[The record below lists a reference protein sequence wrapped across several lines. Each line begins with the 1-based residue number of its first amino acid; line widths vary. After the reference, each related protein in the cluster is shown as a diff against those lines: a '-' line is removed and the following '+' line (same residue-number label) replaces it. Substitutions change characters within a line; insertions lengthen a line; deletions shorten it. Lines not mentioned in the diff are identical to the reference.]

1 MVYVTHD
8 QLEALSMADRIAVM
22 HDGVLQQFGTP
33 QEIYDHPVNEWV
45 AGFVG
50 EPPMNFLD
58 CRLEERDGQLHVVH
72 PAFAVPLTPQHRAA
86 LPAGAIPRE
95 VRLAMRPAEIAIVE
109 PGVDGGDQS
118 QHSRDRTA
126 GRRHAGRLCAGRQQG
141 SGQDQP
147 DFAGGRGEE
156 CWLPSTLADGI
167 CSRPIRAWPTFES
180 GPAFG
185 CRSRT
190 TIEVWDRETDVQ
202 LSREDLLKA
211 YHQMRTIRDFE
222 ERVHDEFSAGNIP
235 GFVHLYAGEEASGVG
250 FCMHLTDVDR
260 IASTHRG
267 HGHSIAKG
275 CDTRGMMHEIFGRKE
290 GLCGGKGGSMH
301 IADLEKGMMGANG
314 IVGGGPPLICGAALT
329 AKTLK
334 TGGVAIAFVGD
345 GGSNQ
350 GTTFE
355 SYNLAKVWN
364 LPAIFVVEDNGY
376 AELTASAWSVGGSQL
391 GRAEGFGM
399 PAHEV
404 DGNDFFAVYEV
415 AREVIERAR
424 GGGGPSL
431 VHVKLNRYFGH
442 FEGDAMT
449 YRGADEVAKLRA
461 TKDPLQIFRQR
472 VVEAALLEPAEL
484 DQIDQEVKSHIDQVT
499 VEAKAAP
506 MPTEKDLLTDVYV
519 TY

>member
-1 MVYVTHD
+1 
-8 QLEALSMADRIAVM
+8 
-22 HDGVLQQFGTP
+22 
-33 QEIYDHPVNEWV
+33 
-45 AGFVG
+45 
-50 EPPMNFLD
+50 
-58 CRLEERDGQLHVVH
+58 
-72 PAFAVPLTPQHRAA
+72 
-86 LPAGAIPRE
+86 
-95 VRLAMRPAEIAIVE
+95 
-109 PGVDGGDQS
+109 
-118 QHSRDRTA
+118 
-126 GRRHAGRLCAGRQQG
+126 
-141 SGQDQP
+141 
-147 DFAGGRGEE
+147 
-156 CWLPSTLADGI
+156 
-167 CSRPIRAWPTFES
+167 
-180 GPAFG
+180 
-185 CRSRT
+185 
-190 TIEVWDRETDVQ
+190 VQ

-211 YHQMRTIRDFE
+211 YHQMRTIREFE
-222 ERVHDEFSAGNIP
+222 ERVHEEFSAGNIP

-275 CDTRGMMHEIFGRKE
+275 CDTRAMMFEIFGRKD

-376 AELTASAWSVGGSQL
+376 AESTASAWSVGGSQL

-399 PAHEV
+399 PGHEV
-404 DGNDFFAVYEV
+404 DGSDFFAVHEV

-424 GGGGPSL
+424 EGGGPSL
-431 VHVKLNRYFGH
+431 VHVRLNRYFGH

-449 YRGADEVAKLRA
+449 YRGPDEVAQLRA

-472 VVEAALLEPAEL
+472 VTEAALLEADEL
-484 DQIDQEVKSHIDQVT
+484 DRIDREVKSHIDQVT
-499 VEAKAAP
+499 TEAKASP
-506 MPTEKDLLTDVYV
+506 MPTERDLLTDVYV
-519 TY
+519 SY